1 MIPDDV
7 LHEIKTAPD
16 DLPMSVKIPPYCRGV
31 DDERH
36 RNRIAAF
43 SAIRRAAQVARNHDQ
58 KSADWERNG
67 VQDLADKQW
76 FAAACIRYAIRAAI
90 GSPKA

>member
-16 DLPMSVKIPPYCRGV
+16 DLPMGVKIPPYCRGV

-43 SAIRRAAQVARNHDQ
+43 GALRRSVAFARDLDAAAALCTAAPRSAVEMRLEARAVRHAIRV
-58 KSADWERNG
+58 
-67 VQDLADKQW
+67 
-76 FAAACIRYAIRAAI
+76 AI
-90 GSPKA
+90 GSDKR